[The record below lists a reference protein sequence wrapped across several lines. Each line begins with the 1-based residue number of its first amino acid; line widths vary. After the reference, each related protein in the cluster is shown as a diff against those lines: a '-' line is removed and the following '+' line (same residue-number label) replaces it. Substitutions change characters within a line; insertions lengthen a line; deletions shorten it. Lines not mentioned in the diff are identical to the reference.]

1 MRNNYSVK
9 VAESSKELT
18 AREKLMFSDTSNAS
32 KLDDVVEI
40 GSTVVI
46 TPVDYAV
53 LSVHNESSENK
64 DYEVYVIVDK
74 SGEKYVTGSTSF
86 WNSFYDIWDVMHD
99 SIADGDIEEYQI
111 EVYKKESKNY
121 KGKYF
126 LTCSVI

>member
-9 VAESSKELT
+9 VAESSKQLT

-40 GSTVVI
+40 GSTVVL

-53 LSVHNESSENK
+53 LTVHNESSENK
-64 DYEVYVIVDK
+64 DYVVYVIVDK

-86 WNSFYDIWDVMHD
+86 WDSFYDIWDVMHD

>member
-9 VAESSKELT
+9 VAESSKQLT

-40 GSTVVI
+40 GSTVVL

-53 LSVHNESSENK
+53 LTVHNEASENK
-64 DYEVYVIVDK
+64 DYDVYVIVDK
-74 SGEKYVTGSTSF
+74 SGEKFVTGSTSF

>member
-74 SGEKYVTGSTSF
+74 GGEKFVTGSTSL

-99 SIADGDIEEYQI
+99 SIADGDAEEYQI

>member
-32 KLDDVVEI
+32 KLDVVVEA
-40 GSTVVI
+40 GKTLVI

-53 LSVHNESSENK
+53 LAVHNESSENK
-64 DYEVYVIVDK
+64 DYNVYVIVDK
-74 SGEKYVTGSTSF
+74 SGEKYVTGSDSF
-86 WNSFYDIWDVMHD
+86 WDSFSDIWDVMLD
-99 SIADGDIEEYQI
+99 ESEEYQI

>member
-9 VAESSKELT
+9 VATSSRQLT
-18 AREKLMFSDTSNAS
+18 PREKLMFSDTSNAS
-32 KLDDVVEI
+32 KLDDVVEV
-40 GSTVVI
+40 GSTIVI
-46 TPVDYAV
+46 TPVDYVV
-53 LSVHNESSENK
+53 LTVHNESSENK

-74 SGEKYVTGSTSF
+74 GGEKFVTGSTSF
-86 WNSFYDIWDVMHD
+86 WNSFCDIWDVMCD
-99 SIADGDIEEYQI
+99 AIADGEAEEYQI

>member
-74 SGEKYVTGSTSF
+74 SGDKYVTGSTSF
-86 WNSFYDIWDVMHD
+86 WNSFHDIWDVMHD

>member
-9 VAESSKELT
+9 VAESSKQLT

-40 GSTVVI
+40 GSTVVL

-53 LSVHNESSENK
+53 LTVHNESSENK

-74 SGEKYVTGSTSF
+74 GGEKYVTGSTSF

>member
-9 VAESSKELT
+9 VAESSKQLT

-40 GSTVVI
+40 GSTVVL

-53 LSVHNESSENK
+53 LTVHNESSENK
-64 DYEVYVIVDK
+64 DYDVYVIVDK

-86 WNSFYDIWDVMHD
+86 WDSFYDIWDVMHD

>member
-9 VAESSKELT
+9 VAESSKQLT

-40 GSTVVI
+40 GSTVVL

-53 LSVHNESSENK
+53 LTVHNESSENK
-64 DYEVYVIVDK
+64 DYVVYVIVDK

>member
-53 LSVHNESSENK
+53 LTVHNESSENK

-74 SGEKYVTGSTSF
+74 SGEKFVTGSTSF